1 MDRTVILCRNVLRYG
16 RVEFIEDV
24 WESRSRRSHE
34 LILDDVE
41 VVGIIH
47 KLAIPSVPSLQN
59 LRMLMSRRA

>member
-1 MDRTVILCRNVLRYG
+1 MDRTVILRRNILRYG

-47 KLAIPSVPSLQN
+47 KLAIPSVPSL
-59 LRMLMSRRA
+59 

>member
-1 MDRTVILCRNVLRYG
+1 MDRTVILRRNILRYG
-16 RVEFIEDV
+16 QVEFIEDV

>member
-1 MDRTVILCRNVLRYG
+1 MDRTVILRRNILRYG